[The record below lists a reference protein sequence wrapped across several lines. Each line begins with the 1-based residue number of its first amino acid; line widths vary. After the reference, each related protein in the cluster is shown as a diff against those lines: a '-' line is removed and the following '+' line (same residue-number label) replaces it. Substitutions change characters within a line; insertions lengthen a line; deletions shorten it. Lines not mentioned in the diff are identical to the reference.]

1 MWFEI
6 LKFEIQYRAKRADT
20 YLYFGIL
27 FLFSIIASEFIMNG
41 SGTIGKV
48 KINAP
53 YVIASV
59 MGIVTALFT
68 MVISMIMG
76 VAALRDF
83 DHKME
88 SLMFI
93 NPIKKR
99 DYLLGRFL
107 GSYLVLIFIFSGL
120 LFGMLLGD
128 LVPWPWRDMNN
139 LLPFH
144 LWHYLKPFLFLVLP
158 NLFFCGAIF
167 FVSGALSRKLMVVY
181 TQGILL
187 LMAYIFT
194 MQLTRNADNQFIAA
208 IFDPFT
214 FQASKRIT
222 QLWTPVE
229 INSQMLPM
237 GGILLYNRLIW
248 ITLGVVVLII
258 GNYGFSFNV
267 IRKNSFK
274 KSRLLNLEGLVNI
287 NQGSSTIKIPTIT
300 IHHNLKTKLQQ
311 LIHQSIF
318 YFKLILTEAP
328 FWAIIICGGA
338 IIFGNSIGLR
348 TSYGVDSFP
357 TTYIIVEDL
366 QEMSIFFFLLIL
378 LFYSGELIWKE
389 RDVKFNGI
397 FDSSPTSDFINLS
410 GKFIGLILSYI
421 VIIIALIFSGIIF
434 QTLNGYYNYE
444 IGLYFSLFFLGIFPF
459 LVLFTFV
466 AFFFQVLTNH
476 KFLGHIMVVT
486 FIFLSMFLLPALLK
500 IDHGLLIFGSG
511 SLAPYSDM
519 NGFGHFLQSYFWF
532 KIYWLAFA
540 FMMFL
545 VAVVFSIRGMETQ
558 ILQRWEMSKF
568 RWTPSLRKVSF
579 AAIIIFGFSGC
590 YIFYNTNVLNSYWT
604 MTTQKTYR
612 ANYEK
617 TLKLFEHLPQPKIVD
632 VNLKVDLF
640 PSERN
645 FTAEGYFI
653 LKNTHQEA
661 INNIHIQMVPHPQ
674 FSMEFIKMEGGAK
687 LNIEHEKFAYKIFE
701 LNHPLQPGDSLKM
714 EFKQLFTSKG
724 FVEDPN
730 FQILNNGT
738 FIQQRQFP
746 TIGYNE
752 DIELEEENDRA
763 DFDLKPKM
771 RRAKRDDPFAI
782 LDGRSDE
789 DGEEINFEIILGTDA
804 DQTAIAPGYLQKE
817 WTEGNRKYLHYKM
830 DKPMSNFYSIVSA
843 RYEVKRDQWIPSNDS
858 LGEPVDLEIFYH
870 KGHEHNL
877 DRMMNGMKKSFDYFS
892 QHFSPYQYQQMR
904 ILEFPN
910 YDAKA
915 QAFPNTV
922 PFSEGIGFILDIDEE
937 EDVDMAF
944 FVTAHEL
951 SHQWWGHQVNAA
963 NVQGKSMILESLAQY
978 SAIMAMQQEF
988 SEEKVQQFLGQ
999 MRDRYLK
1006 GRTQERIREMPLELV
1021 ESGQDYIHY
1030 GKGLLNLYAL
1040 QDYISEDSVNL
1051 ALRRFIRDWDSF
1063 KGLKRGDK
1071 YPTTIDLLGYFKEVT
1086 PDSLQYVIE
1095 DLFETIT
1102 LYDNKIT
1109 EAEYDK
1115 TSNNQYKIN
1124 LTINA
1129 EKIRVDSLGIENTID
1144 INDWIDIG
1152 IYAKNKEGIEQLIYL
1167 EKHKIIAQKMTVEIL
1182 VENEPTKVGIDP
1194 TFKLIDRNLDDNI
1207 KIIFEKK

>member
-27 FLFSIIASEFIMNG
+27 FLFSIIATEFIMSG
-41 SGTIGKV
+41 SEIIGKV
-48 KINAP
+48 KSNAP
-53 YVIASV
+53 FVIAYV
-59 MGIVTALFT
+59 MGVVTALFT
-68 MVISMIMG
+68 MVTSMIMG

-83 DHKME
+83 DHNME

-107 GSYLVLIFIFSGL
+107 GSYIILVFIFSGL
-120 LFGMLLGD
+120 LLGMVLGD
-128 LVPWPWRDMNN
+128 LIPFPWQDLENA
-139 LLPFH
+139 LPFNF
-144 LWHYLKPFLFLVLP
+144 WHYLQPFLFLVLP

-187 LMAYIFT
+187 LVSYLLA
-194 MQLTRNADNQFIAA
+194 MQLTQGTGDRFLAA
-208 IFDPFT
+208 LFDPFT
-214 FQASKRIT
+214 FQTSKILT
-222 QLWTPVE
+222 QFWTPVE

-237 GGILLYNRLIW
+237 DGMLLYNRLIW
-248 ITLGVVVLII
+248 MTLGVII
-258 GNYGFSFNV
+258 LMIGHYGFSFNV
-267 IRKNSFK
+267 IRKNK
-274 KSRLLNLEGLVNI
+274 LKNWKGLNTDKSI
-287 NQGSSTIKIPTIT
+287 STSQDFSTTKIPAIT
-300 IHHNLKTKLQQ
+300 LHHNLKSKFQQ
-311 LIHQSIF
+311 LSHQSLF
-318 YFKLILTEAP
+318 NLKLILKEVP
-328 FWAIIICGGA
+328 FWAIIICGMA
-338 IIFGNSIGLR
+338 IIFINSFSFR

-357 TTYIIVEDL
+357 TTFIIVEDL
-366 QEMSIFFFLLIL
+366 QEMSMIFFLMIL

-389 RDVKFNGI
+389 RDAKTNGI
-397 FDSSPTSDFINLS
+397 FDAVPTSDFINLS
-410 GKFIGLILSYI
+410 GKFIGLILSYV
-421 VIIIALIFSGIIF
+421 VIIFTLIFAGILF
-434 QTLNGYYNYE
+434 QTSKGYYNYE
-444 IGLYFSLFFLGIFPF
+444 FGLYLSLFFGGIFPF

-476 KFLGHIMVVT
+476 KFLGHILVII
-486 FIFLSMFLLPALLK
+486 FIFVSMILLPGK
-500 IDHGLLIFGSG
+500 FNVGHGLMVFAGGPL
-511 SLAPYSDM
+511 PTYSDM
-519 NGFGHFLQSYFWF
+519 NGFGHFLPSYVWF
-532 KIYWLAFA
+532 KIYWLAFS
-540 FMMFL
+540 FLMFL
-545 VAVVFSIRGMETQ
+545 IAVVFSVRGVDARIKE
-558 ILQRWEMSKF
+558 RWKLSKL
-568 RWTPSLRKVSF
+568 RWSSSLRKLGIAGLS
-579 AAIIIFGFSGC
+579 IFIFSGS
-590 YIFYNTNVLNSYWT
+590 YIFYNTNILNSYWT
-604 MTTQKTYR
+604 ENTQKTHM
-612 ANYEK
+612 ANYER
-617 TLKLFEHLPQPKIVD
+617 TLKHFEHMAQPKIVA

-645 FTAEGYFI
+645 YTAEGYFI
-653 LKNTHQEA
+653 LKNTHQE
-661 INNIHIQMVPHPQ
+661 IIEEVHIQAQPNPQ
-674 FSMEFIKMEGGAK
+674 ISMKYIKMEGGATV
-687 LNIEHEKFAYKIFE
+687 NDQYKKYGYQIFK
-701 LNHPLQPGDSLKM
+701 LNHPLQSGDSIKM
-714 EFKQLFTSKG
+714 EFRQILTTNG
-724 FVEDPN
+724 FVESPD
-730 FQILNNGT
+730 FQMLHNGT
-738 FIQQRQFP
+738 FIQQREFP

-752 DIELEEENDRA
+752 DIELEEEIHRKE
-763 DFDLKPKM
+763 FDLKPKA
-771 RRAKRDDPFAI
+771 RRAKRDNA
-782 LDGRSDE
+782 LALLEGRSDE
-789 DGEEINFEIILGTDA
+789 DGEEINFEIILGTDG

-817 WTEGNRKYLHYKM
+817 WKEGNRNYFHYKM

-843 RYEVKRDQWIPSNDS
+843 RYEVLRDQWISKNDS

-892 QHFSPYQYQQMR
+892 KQFSLYQYRQMR

-922 PFSEGIGFILDIDEE
+922 PFSEGLGFILDLDDEK
-937 EDVDMAF
+937 DVDITF

-963 NVQGKSMILESLAQY
+963 NVQGKGMVLESLAQY
-978 SAIMAMQQEF
+978 SAIMVMEQEF
-988 SEEKVQQFLGQ
+988 SEEKIQQFLGQ

-1086 PDSLQYVIE
+1086 PDSLQYVIK

-1102 LYDNKIT
+1102 LYSNAVTKVDFEKKAANQFQVNLQI
-1109 EAEYDK
+1109 EAIKY
-1115 TSNNQYKIN
+1115 
-1124 LTINA
+1124 
-1129 EKIRVDSLGIENTID
+1129 RVDSLGVEKSIGID
-1144 INDWIDIG
+1144 DWIDIG
-1152 IYAKNKEGIEQLIYL
+1152 IYAASTNGKDELIYL
-1167 EKHKIIAQKMTVEIL
+1167 KKHKITHQEMELEVL
-1182 VENEPTKVGIDP
+1182 VDKKPSKVGIDP
-1194 TFKLIDRNLDDNI
+1194 TYKLIDRNLEDNI
-1207 KIIFEKK
+1207 KIIPEE